1 VKERLAVQRVLA
13 ATLAFAL
20 APHAERIAA
29 QIAPS
34 KAQKQIPQT
43 QLSPSAS
50 RLPQAQLMENDH
62 SSFSALNPEFLLPSQ
77 GLFDVKD
84 SDIKFQLE
92 ELMDILRGTGH
103 ESWVLA
109 AYPDPKT
116 DRPLIGAGFNLDVG
130 ATQHIQR
137 NPFNAYQFVEPSTAQ
152 LWQAAGLDLARL
164 QSIRDQFDRDM
175 ERWTKKEF
183 RQKIRAHE
191 LPPQLTEEEGA
202 RLLRIS
208 VLQAVHNARAYCD
221 DFDHMTASQ
230 QMAMSQLVF
239 QMGINLEEFVQF
251 LSAINHDYSFRDSR
265 RMDPET
271 EEEHWRRVQRTL
283 ILSDWARRYTSRA
296 VAVIAMFDPNYDE
309 NPREA
314 EREVR
319 VQVRPLVRHHHR
331 PSPRSRAVRHSV
343 PRQRQKPSTGSAG
356 YVDVL
361 FHRLPFAMAARNLSD
376 PALWS
381 KRVLLWS
388 SGVFADRTFYKFLIR
403 PARHRTVISAS
414 VIRKEFLLACE
425 IRGRHHE
432 I

>member
-20 APHAERIAA
+20 AAHAERIAA

-34 KAQKQIPQT
+34 KAQEQTPQA
-43 QLSPSAS
+43 QLLPSAS
-50 RLPQAQLMENDH
+50 CLPQAQLMENDH
-62 SSFSALNPEFLLPSQ
+62 ASFLALNPEFSLPSR

-92 ELMDILRGTGH
+92 ELMDILRDTRH

-116 DRPLIGAGFNLDVG
+116 DRPLIGAGFNLDVR

-164 QSIRDQFDRDM
+164 QSIRDQFDRDV

-183 RQKIRAHE
+183 RQKIRTHQ
-191 LPPQLTEEEGA
+191 LPPQLTEEEGT

-208 VLQAVHNARAYCD
+208 VLQAIHNARAYCD
-221 DFDHMTASQ
+221 DFDHLTASQ

-239 QMGINLEEFVQF
+239 QMGVNLEEFIQF
-251 LSAINHDYSFRDSR
+251 LGAINHDYRYRDSR
-265 RMDPET
+265 RMAPGT

-296 VAVIAMFDPNYDE
+296 VSVIAMFDPNYDE
-309 NPREA
+309 NPRKA

-319 VQVRPLVRHHHR
+319 AQIRPLVRHHHR
-331 PSPRSRAVRHSV
+331 PSPGNRAVRHSV
-343 PRQRQKPSTGSAG
+343 PRQREKPSTGSAAN
-356 YVDVL
+356 VDVL
-361 FHRLPFAMAARNLSD
+361 FHRLPFAHGRQE
-376 PALWS
+376 
-381 KRVLLWS
+381 
-388 SGVFADRTFYKFLIR
+388 LI
-403 PARHRTVISAS
+403 
-414 VIRKEFLLACE
+414 
-425 IRGRHHE
+425 
-432 I
+432 

>member
-1 VKERLAVQRVLA
+1 MQRVLA

-20 APHAERIAA
+20 LAHTKTIVA

-34 KAQKQIPQT
+34 KAQEQIPQA
-43 QLSPSAS
+43 QLSPFAS

-62 SSFSALNPEFLLPSQ
+62 SSFLALNPEFLSPSQ

-92 ELMDILRGTGH
+92 KLMDILRDTRH

-116 DRPLIGAGFNLDVG
+116 DRPLIGAGFNMDVR

-137 NPFNAYQFVEPSTAQ
+137 NPLNTYQFVEPSTAQ

-208 VLQAVHNARAYCD
+208 VLQAIHNARAYCD
-221 DFDHMTASQ
+221 DFDHLTASQ

-239 QMGINLEEFVQF
+239 QMGVNLEEFTQF
-251 LSAINHDYSFRDSR
+251 LSAINHDYRYRDSR
-265 RMDPET
+265 GIDPET
-271 EEEHWRRVQRTL
+271 DEEHWRRVQRTL

-309 NPREA
+309 NPRKA
-314 EREVR
+314 EHEVR
-319 VQVRPLVRHHHR
+319 VQIRPLVRHHR
-331 PSPRSRAVRHSV
+331 SPSPGNRAVRHSV
-343 PRQRQKPSTGSAG
+343 PRHREKPSTGSAG
-356 YVDVL
+356 NFDVL
-361 FHRLPFAMAARNLSD
+361 FHGLPFA
-376 PALWS
+376 
-381 KRVLLWS
+381 
-388 SGVFADRTFYKFLIR
+388 SGHQQLI
-403 PARHRTVISAS
+403 
-414 VIRKEFLLACE
+414 
-425 IRGRHHE
+425 
-432 I
+432 

>member
-20 APHAERIAA
+20 VAHAKTIVA

-34 KAQKQIPQT
+34 KAQQQIPQA

-50 RLPQAQLMENDH
+50 RQPQAQLMENDY
-62 SSFSALNPEFLLPSQ
+62 SSLLALNPEFSLPSQ

-84 SDIKFQLE
+84 SAIKFQLE
-92 ELMDILRGTGH
+92 ELMDILRDTRH

-116 DRPLIGAGFNLDVG
+116 DRPLIGAGFNLDVP
-130 ATQHIQR
+130 ATHHIQR

-202 RLLRIS
+202 KLLRIS

-221 DFDHMTASQ
+221 DFDHLTASQ

-239 QMGINLEEFVQF
+239 QMGVNLEEFIQF
-251 LSAINHDYSFRDSR
+251 LTAINHDYKYRDSR

-271 EEEHWRRVQRTL
+271 DEEHWRRVQRTL

-296 VAVIAMFDPNYDE
+296 IAVIAMFDPNYDE
-309 NPREA
+309 NPTKA

-319 VQVRPLVRHHHR
+319 VQIRPLVRHHHR
-331 PSPRSRAVRHSV
+331 PSPGNRAVRHSV
-343 PRQRQKPSTGSAG
+343 PRQREKPSTGSAG
-356 YVDVL
+356 NVDVL
-361 FHRLPFAMAARNLSD
+361 SHRLPFA
-376 PALWS
+376 
-381 KRVLLWS
+381 
-388 SGVFADRTFYKFLIR
+388 SGRQQLI
-403 PARHRTVISAS
+403 
-414 VIRKEFLLACE
+414 
-425 IRGRHHE
+425 
-432 I
+432 

>member
-13 ATLAFAL
+13 ATFAFAL
-20 APHAERIAA
+20 VAHAKTIVA

-34 KAQKQIPQT
+34 KAQQQIPQA

-50 RLPQAQLMENDH
+50 RQPQAQLMENDY
-62 SSFSALNPEFLLPSQ
+62 SSLLALNPEFSLPSQ

-84 SDIKFQLE
+84 SVIKFQLE
-92 ELMDILRGTGH
+92 ELMDILRDTRH

-116 DRPLIGAGFNLDVG
+116 DRPLIGAGFSLDVR

-164 QSIRDQFDRDM
+164 QNIREQFVRDM

-208 VLQAVHNARAYCD
+208 VLQAIHNARAYCD
-221 DFDHMTASQ
+221 DFDHLTASQ
-230 QMAMSQLVF
+230 QMAVSQLVF
-239 QMGINLEEFVQF
+239 QMGVNLEEFTQF
-251 LSAINHDYSFRDSR
+251 LSAINHDYRYQDSR
-265 RMDPET
+265 RIDET
-271 EEEHWRRVQRTL
+271 QEEHWRRVQRTL
-283 ILSDWARRYTSRA
+283 ILSDWARRYTTRA

-309 NPREA
+309 NPRKA
-314 EREVR
+314 EREVL
-319 VQVRPLVRHHHR
+319 VQIRPLVRHHHR
-331 PSPRSRAVRHSV
+331 PSPGKRAVRHSV
-343 PRQRQKPSTGSAG
+343 PRQREKPSTGSAG
-356 YVDVL
+356 NVDVL
-361 FHRLPFAMAARNLSD
+361 IHRLPLVHGR
-376 PALWS
+376 
-381 KRVLLWS
+381 RE
-388 SGVFADRTFYKFLIR
+388 LI
-403 PARHRTVISAS
+403 
-414 VIRKEFLLACE
+414 
-425 IRGRHHE
+425 
-432 I
+432 

>member
-1 VKERLAVQRVLA
+1 MKERLAVQRVLA

-20 APHAERIAA
+20 VAHAKTIVA

-34 KAQKQIPQT
+34 KAQEQIPQA

-50 RLPQAQLMENDH
+50 RLSQAQLMENDH
-62 SSFSALNPEFLLPSQ
+62 SSFLALNPEFSLPSQ

-92 ELMDILRGTGH
+92 ELMDILRDTRH

-116 DRPLIGAGFNLDVG
+116 DRPLIGAGFNLDVR

-152 LWQAAGLDLARL
+152 LWQAAGLDMARL

-175 ERWTKKEF
+175 KRWTKKEF

-208 VLQAVHNARAYCD
+208 VLQAIHNARAYCD
-221 DFDHMTASQ
+221 DFDHLTASQ
-230 QMAMSQLVF
+230 QMALSQLVF
-239 QMGINLEEFVQF
+239 QMGVNLEEFIQF
-251 LSAINHDYSFRDSR
+251 LSAINHDYRYGDSR

-271 EEEHWRRVQRTL
+271 DKEHWRRVQRTL
-283 ILSDWARRYTSRA
+283 ILSDWAKRYTSRA
-296 VAVIAMFDPNYDE
+296 VAVIAMFDANYDE
-309 NPREA
+309 NPRKA

-319 VQVRPLVRHHHR
+319 VQIRPLVRHHHR
-331 PSPRSRAVRHSV
+331 PSPGNRAVRHSG
-343 PRQRQKPSTGSAG
+343 PRHRERPSTGSADN
-356 YVDVL
+356 VDVL
-361 FHRLPFAMAARNLSD
+361 FHRLPFAHGRQE
-376 PALWS
+376 
-381 KRVLLWS
+381 
-388 SGVFADRTFYKFLIR
+388 LI
-403 PARHRTVISAS
+403 
-414 VIRKEFLLACE
+414 
-425 IRGRHHE
+425 
-432 I
+432 

>member
-20 APHAERIAA
+20 VAHAKTIVA

-34 KAQKQIPQT
+34 KAQEQTSQT

-50 RLPQAQLMENDH
+50 RLPQDQLTKSDH
-62 SSFSALNPEFLLPSQ
+62 SSFWALNPEFSLPSQ
-77 GLFDVKD
+77 GLSDVFDVKD

-92 ELMDILRGTGH
+92 ELMDILRDTRH

-116 DRPLIGAGFNLDVG
+116 NRPLIGAGFNLEVR
-130 ATQHIQR
+130 ATQHVQR

-164 QSIRDQFDRDM
+164 QSTRDQFDRDM

-183 RQKIRAHE
+183 RQKIREHE

-208 VLQAVHNARAYCD
+208 VLQAIHNARAYCD
-221 DFDHMTASQ
+221 DFDHLTASQ

-239 QMGINLEEFVQF
+239 QMGVNLEEFTQF
-251 LSAINHDYSFRDSR
+251 LSAINHDYRYRDSR
-265 RMDPET
+265 RMDPGT

-309 NPREA
+309 NPRKA

-319 VQVRPLVRHHHR
+319 VQIRPLVRYHHP
-331 PSPRSRAVRHSV
+331 PSPGNRAVRHSV
-343 PRQRQKPSTGSAG
+343 PRQREKRSTGSSG
-356 YVDVL
+356 HVDVL
-361 FHRLPFAMAARNLSD
+361 FHRSPFAHGRQE
-376 PALWS
+376 
-381 KRVLLWS
+381 
-388 SGVFADRTFYKFLIR
+388 LI
-403 PARHRTVISAS
+403 
-414 VIRKEFLLACE
+414 
-425 IRGRHHE
+425 
-432 I
+432 